1 MGWIGQV
8 DVTIGTASAI
18 EMLMIPHASS
28 DRTLNVP
35 SAIKLS
41 QLLSC
46 W

>member
-8 DVTIGTASAI
+8 DVTIGTSSAI
-18 EMLMIPHASS
+18 EMLMIPQASS
-28 DRTLNVP
+28 DRILKMP